1 MTTNTAKKKKRGFME
16 GYETYDP
23 DREGYGAAWQ
33 WRQSFRERMGA
44 DEAREVLKDESPL
57 GVLGL
62 TESATWSAIKRA
74 YRALAMKFH
83 PDHAAA
89 RGIAEQEATEQMK
102 RINAAFTLL
111 EQRFGK
117 A

>member
-1 MTTNTAKKKKRGFME
+1 MTKKAKRGFMD

-33 WRQSFRERMGA
+33 WRQNFRARMGA
-44 DEAREVLKDESPL
+44 DEAREVLKDESPH

-62 TESATWSAIKRA
+62 TDAATWNEIKRA
-74 YRALAMKFH
+74 YRTLAMKFH
-83 PDHAAA
+83 PDHATAN
-89 RGIAEQEATEQMK
+89 GITEQDATQQMK
-102 RINAAFTLL
+102 RINAAYVLL
-111 EQRFGK
+111 EARFGK